1 MTFSIFS
8 PSIIL
13 GTFPKINKQ
22 LLDIDIIPGRYF
34 STNLTVDQK
43 GIITYIENGTQSL
56 HSVFPNTPAPTVPS
70 SSGAI
75 FVSDGSGN
83 ELLNTLYYRKE
94 SDGQI
99 IPLFNPP
106 NEVLIT
112 QLSDFPV
119 PVNSIITLDHT
130 KIYKISGVI
139 DLITNVISSPSKIFI
154 KGGMPCLDKL
164 ITNSTNPMFVSTNGH
179 PIRIKDINLENTSG
193 SILSVDGQS
202 LSTSNIFL
210 SNIIIENSV
219 AFASVSNLHILELD
233 RVTLEN
239 CHNGIIISG
248 DNNYIN
254 FSQYNIHTPNSTLT
268 AIQILETT
276 SLKSFFIKNCAW
288 EINTGQTGINIH
300 PSVVM
305 TNPPGRIDDIAFI
318 GTGGTP
324 IAGITESNPS
334 FEFFQN
340 VGILNSIT
348 AGSCSF
354 SLEESISVDITTLN
368 SWVPIQTSPPT
379 SIYSLADNTQRFSL
393 TNFENGELTYIG
405 TRPHNLHISCY
416 ISISVETG
424 NKNIAASIYINR
436 GNGYIQCTNSVF
448 YIKASSVPSILLSN
462 CFVKVDTGAKFQVR
476 VSQVDGNVT
485 NINVNTVRLDIVSSG
500 L

>member
-1 MTFSIFS
+1 M
-8 PSIIL
+8 
-13 GTFPKINKQ
+13 
-22 LLDIDIIPGRYF
+22 
-34 STNLTVDQK
+34 
-43 GIITYIENGTQSL
+43 
-56 HSVFPNTPAPTVPS
+56 
-70 SSGAI
+70 
-75 FVSDGSGN
+75 
-83 ELLNTLYYRKE
+83 
-94 SDGQI
+94 
-99 IPLFNPP
+99 
-106 NEVLIT
+106 
-112 QLSDFPV
+112 SDFPV

-164 ITNSTNPMFVSTNGH
+164 ITNSTNPINELQAELLLG
-179 PIRIKDINLENTSG
+179 KDINLENTSG

-436 GNGYIQCTNSVF
+436 GNGYIQCTNSV
-448 YIKASSVPSILLSN
+448 YNL
-462 CFVKVDTGAKFQVR
+462 
-476 VSQVDGNVT
+476 
-485 NINVNTVRLDIVSSG
+485 
-500 L
+500 